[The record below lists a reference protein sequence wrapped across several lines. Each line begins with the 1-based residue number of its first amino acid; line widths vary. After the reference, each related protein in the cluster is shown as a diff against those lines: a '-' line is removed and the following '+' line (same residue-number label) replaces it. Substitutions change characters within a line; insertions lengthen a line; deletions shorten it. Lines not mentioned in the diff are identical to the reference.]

1 MAWNNGS
8 GSWRYCEGYVYNPF
22 GETLNPPQPQI
33 QPLQQPPEDQI
44 KLMYEDLLRRFDSLE
59 RRLSRKDEPQ
69 TLNELR
75 RSREK
80 FESIVTPKEEVHPK
94 EERIE
99 DEKLTKE
106 EDGSDSPIPI
116 STEIIPISAKI
127 PVQKENL
134 GLIHTNLGQ
143 DFLHGCPRFSEIR
156 PCGFHLT
163 RAAPKSWR
171 AVPKEPPKVRLK
183 LLPHQGKLSNK
194 YGVTHKTTLYHP
206 PMLGRVKIFHQ
217 DMKRVLKKKFYE
229 SCEKWLQGLDEQS
242 KVFVVS

>member
-8 GSWRYCEGYVYNPF
+8 GSWRYIEGYVYNPF
-22 GETLNPPQPQI
+22 GETLKPPQPQI
-33 QPLQQPPEDQI
+33 QPLQQSPKDQFN
-44 KLMYEDLLRRFDSLE
+44 LMYENFMRMHDELKRS
-59 RRLSRKDEPQ
+59 LSRRDEPR

-80 FESIVTPKEEVHPK
+80 SKSILTLREEVHPK

-99 DEKLTKE
+99 DEELTKE

-116 STEIIPISAKI
+116 SAEIIPISTEI

-134 GLIHTNLGQ
+134 GLIPTNLGR
-143 DFLHGCPRFSEIR
+143 DFYQSCPRFAEIR
-156 PCGFHLT
+156 PCDFHLA
-163 RAAPKSWR
+163 RVAPKSWR

-183 LLPHQGKLSNK
+183 LLPHREKFLNK
-194 YGVTHKTTLYHP
+194 YGVTHKTIPYYP
-206 PMLGRVKIFHQ
+206 PMLGRMEIFHQ

-229 SCEKWLQGLDEQS
+229 SCEKWLQGLVE
-242 KVFVVS
+242 